1 MISLI
6 ATILGVSVGGCIL
19 RLVRKD
25 RLLIKH
31 ASAWISVALM
41 LVFAGLFPS
50 IFDWIADRIGVA
62 YPPTLVLLLG
72 ILALLLKALM
82 SDIESSK
89 LEVRLVRLAQKT
101 SMLEADLR
109 RQQQINQING
119 RSDTLGSAPE
129 VRSRES
135 RD

>member
-19 RLVRKD
+19 CLVRKD

-50 IFDWIADRIGVA
+50 IFDWIADRIGVT